1 VLRLAIAEL
10 LCLNDN
16 AAIHSTE
23 VTIMRSDR
31 LSVTLTVVVLLVATD
46 LFAREPY
53 EVTIENNVTMKTRDG
68 VTLGADIYRPKAD
81 GKFPVLLERTPY
93 DKHRMTYASVGFG
106 VKAAAQGYVYIIQDC
121 RGRFASEGDWYVF
134 KNDSQDGYDAV
145 EWAAALP
152 YANGKVGLVGMS
164 YVGVTQMLAAI
175 ATPPHLAEIM
185 PVITGSNYH

>member
-1 VLRLAIAEL
+1 
-10 LCLNDN
+10 
-16 AAIHSTE
+16 
-23 VTIMRSDR
+23 VT
-31 LSVTLTVVVLLVATD
+31 V
-46 LFAREPY
+46 
-53 EVTIENNVTMKTRDG
+53 ENNVTMKTRDG
-68 VTLGADIYRPKAD
+68 VALSADIYRPNAD
-81 GKFPVLLERTPY
+81 GKFPVLLDRTPY
-93 DKHRMTYASVGFG
+93 DKHRMTYAGVDFG
-106 VKAAAQGYVYIIQDC
+106 VKAAARGYVYIIQDC